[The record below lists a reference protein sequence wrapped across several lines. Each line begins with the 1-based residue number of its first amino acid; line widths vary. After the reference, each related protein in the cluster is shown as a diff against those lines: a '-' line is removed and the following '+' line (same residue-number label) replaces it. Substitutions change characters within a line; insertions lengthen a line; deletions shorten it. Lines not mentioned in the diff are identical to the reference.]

1 MLATMTITLQTI
13 SSILEAQAMDR
24 DRIKAA
30 VAQLLLGF
38 GQESDEDYL
47 CRELVQTPLCSLDLE
62 TYGLLVERTGG
73 SGYPKVFTDAVRTM
87 KTIVTEEQLH
97 QVIAIVKAKRSGANH
112 KALRAKLVK
121 SEWEWVEQTANTM
134 RIKPS
139 RILEAVLFLY
149 LRAEGKAP
157 LDQ

>member
-1 MLATMTITLQTI
+1 
-13 SSILEAQAMDR
+13 MDR

-38 GQESDEDYL
+38 GQESDEDYP
-47 CRELVQTPLCSLDLE
+47 CPEQIPTPQCSLDLE

-87 KTIVTEEQLH
+87 KTIVTEEQLRL
-97 QVIAIVKAKRSGANH
+97 VFAIVKAKRSGANH

-121 SEWEWVEQTANTM
+121 SEWVWVEQTANTM
-134 RIKPS
+134 RTKPN
-139 RILEAVLFLY
+139 RVLEAVLFLF
-149 LRAEGKAP
+149 LRAEGKAA
-157 LDQ
+157 LLQ

>member
-1 MLATMTITLQTI
+1 
-13 SSILEAQAMDR
+13 MDR

-47 CRELVQTPLCSLDLE
+47 CREQVQTPLCSLDLE
-62 TYGLLVERTGG
+62 TYGLLVARTGG

-87 KTIVTEEQLH
+87 KNIVTAEQIDL
-97 QVIAIVKAKRSGANH
+97 VIARVKAKRSGANH

-121 SEWEWVEQTANTM
+121 SEWEWVEETATAM
-134 RIKPS
+134 RTKPS
-139 RILEAVLFLY
+139 RVMEALLFLY
-149 LRAEGKAP
+149 LRAEGKTAVS
-157 LDQ
+157 Q